1 VPAVL
6 VTGASGFLGGRL
18 AERLHEL
25 GFEVKTFGRQPK
37 SNEKLSR
44 LNIEHVQGDIFEPS
58 SIAAA
63 CRGAGAVFH
72 LAGLVSYRRADY
84 DLLYKTNVIG
94 TRNVM
99 KACLDA
105 GVERVINMGSIA
117 GMGIPKAGAIAD
129 ESIEYNLKGHGLH
142 YCDTKFEAEQ
152 EAMRFAKQGLPVLS
166 LNPGITFG
174 EGDTHPHHHTI
185 FRFMHSGWLVG
196 YPTGGVM
203 FSDIEDV
210 VAACLSSL
218 VNGNPGER
226 YVVGSANKTFQEAAD
241 ELAKVLNGKKP
252 ILPLPGWLCEGA
264 GVFSESVFP
273 LFKKKPAL
281 TWQVAWLSQHKI
293 FYSSDKAIKELGLK
307 QTPFEETLK
316 RTAPFYLGQI
326 HPGSKAAAAEQD
338 LAGAG
343 K

>member
-1 VPAVL
+1 MPLIL
-6 VTGASGFLGGRL
+6 VTGASGFLGSRL
-18 AERLHEL
+18 AERLHEV
-25 GFEVKTFGRQPK
+25 GFEVRTFGRQAQTP
-37 SNEKLSR
+37 EKLAK
-44 LNIEHVQGDIFEPS
+44 LNINHVQGDIFDPEALKS
-58 SIAAA
+58 ALQ
-63 CRGAGAVFH
+63 GVGAVFH

-117 GMGIPKAGAIAD
+117 GMGIPKPGAIAD

-152 EAMRFAKQGLPVLS
+152 EALRFARQGLPVLS

-185 FRFMHSGWLVG
+185 FRFMHSGWLIG

-210 VAACLSSL
+210 VSACLSSL
-218 VNGNPGER
+218 VRGTPGER
-226 YVVGSANKTFQEAAD
+226 YVVGSANKSFQEAAD
-241 ELAKVLNGKKP
+241 ALAAVLGGKKP
-252 ILPLPGWLCEGA
+252 VLPLPGWLCEGA
-264 GVFSESVFP
+264 GLFSESIMP

-293 FYSSDKAIKELGLK
+293 FFSSDKAINELGLK
-307 QTPFEETLK
+307 QTAFEETLK

-326 HPGSKAAAAEQD
+326 HPGASLAPEQD